1 VGSGG
6 RAGTYEGLKGA
17 VLSHGFVNIVEIGG
31 GSAGVVV
38 EVDLV
43 TVGPLV
49 GVAIQARRMGLWG
62 GLGA

>member
-1 VGSGG
+1 M
-6 RAGTYEGLKGA
+6 EGA

-43 TVGPLV
+43 AVGPLV
-49 GVAIQARRMGLWG
+49 GLAIQARRMGLRGGWG
-62 GLGA
+62 RDAVSGER